1 MNGDVPEGFEPL
13 VLNCG
18 YNDGFGPAYVDLAAH
33 KIGFRVGPQHLNP
46 VGGLHG
52 GAMATF
58 ADMQIS
64 AVGPEAYDA
73 HRATISLTVEYL
85 APVGPGA
92 WVEAEIVCPKTTRTM
107 VFTQAIIT
115 ADGEPVARTS
125 GIYRNAGK
133 VA

>member
-1 MNGDVPEGFEPL
+1 MTGAVPDGFDLL
-13 VLNCG
+13 VLDCG
-18 YNDGFGPAYVDLAAH
+18 HNDSFGPAYVNLAEH

-73 HRATISLTVEYL
+73 HRATISLTVDFM

-92 WVEAEIVCPKTTRTM
+92 WVEAEVVCPKKTRTL

-125 GIYRNAGK
+125 GIYRNASK
-133 VA
+133 AA

>member
-1 MNGDVPEGFEPL
+1 MSKDVPEGFEPL
-13 VLNCG
+13 VLDCG
-18 YNDGFGPAYVDLAAH
+18 YNDAFGPAYVNLAEH

-46 VGGLHG
+46 VGGCHG

-85 APVGPGA
+85 APVGPGV
-92 WVEAEIVCPKTTRTM
+92 WVEAEVVCPKATRTL

-125 GIYRNAGK
+125 GIYRNASK
-133 VA
+133 AP

>member
-1 MNGDVPEGFEPL
+1 VNDEVPQGFEPL
-13 VLNCG
+13 VLDCG
-18 YNDGFGPAYVDLAAH
+18 LNDAFGQAYINLAQH

-46 VGGLHG
+46 VGGCHG

-73 HRATISLTVEYL
+73 HRATISLTVDYL
-85 APVGPGA
+85 APVALGA
-92 WVEAEIVCPKTTRTM
+92 WVEAEVACPKTTRTL

-115 ADGEPVARTS
+115 ADGEPVARTT
-125 GIYRNAGK
+125 GIYRNVSKA
-133 VA
+133 A